1 MPPPL
6 LVPRWS
12 QTDPSDSPWAHVI
25 AVFFV
30 SLDVASKLEPDMF
43 VVVKMRHAVSVRKS
57 IEPKHGVAD
66 ESNDHE
72 TRNLFKQK

>member
-1 MPPPL
+1 
-6 LVPRWS
+6 
-12 QTDPSDSPWAHVI
+12 
-25 AVFFV
+25 VFFM

-43 VVVKMRHAVSVRKS
+43 VVVEMQHAVSVRKS

-72 TRNLFKQK
+72 MRNSFKRK